1 MALLNCIECN
11 HVVSDKASACPNC
24 GCPVSFSLN
33 AASLAEPD
41 KPEPKK
47 KRKPKKRRK
56 YKKLPNG
63 FGCIKKL
70 SGNRSRP
77 FAAYPP
83 TKEFN
88 LNGSPASQP
97 AIGYYEDWY
106 KAFDALRAFNTN
118 PYDLAHEN
126 ITFAELFELYF
137 KAKYIDN
144 KKKKYSKASVA
155 STKAAFKNCSALH
168 NKKFKE
174 LRKYDLQSIIDLC
187 PLKHSSLEL
196 IVTLFKQMYKFAQ
209 ENDITDKD
217 YSEFVQINIPDD
229 DESGEPFT
237 QEELDILWKNK
248 DNETVQFILIMVYSG
263 FRIKAFETIEINHKE
278 KYFKGGVK
286 TKAGKGRIVPIHTS
300 ILPYAFNFIPE
311 TFKADYFRLKSFY
324 PILEQL
330 GINTTASGKKHTPHD
345 CRHTFSWL
353 CDKYKVDELSKH
365 MIMGHSLGN
374 DVEKSVYGPRPF
386 HKNIFKYVPILYN
399 E

>member
-1 MALLNCIECN
+1 MALLNCIECK

-41 KPEPKK
+41 TDKPEPK

-88 LNGSPASQP
+88 LNGSPVSQP

-118 PYDLAHEN
+118 PYDLVHEN

-144 KKKKYSKASVA
+144 KKKTFSQASIK
-155 STKAAFKNCSALH
+155 STKAAYKNCASLH
-168 NKKFKE
+168 ERRFKD
-174 LRKYDLQSIIDLC
+174 LRKYDLQHVVDNC
-187 PLKHSSLEL
+187 PLKHASLEL
-196 IVTLFKQMYKFAQ
+196 IVTLFKQMYKFAK
-209 ENDITDKD
+209 ENDVTDKD
-217 YSEFVQINIPDD
+217 YSEFVSINIPDD

-237 QEELDILWKNK
+237 QEELSVLWNNK
-248 DNETVQFILIMVYSG
+248 EHPAVQTILIMIYSG
-263 FRIKAFETIEINHKE
+263 FRIKAFETIKINKE
-278 KYFKGGVK
+278 KQCFKGGVK
-286 TKAGKGRIVPIHTS
+286 TKAGKNRTVPIHTA
-300 ILPYAFNFIPE
+300 ILPYALNFAPG
-311 TFKADYFRLKSFY
+311 TFKADYFRMKSFY
-324 PILEQL
+324 PVLRQL
-330 GINTTASGKKHTPHD
+330 GIDKTVSGKKHTPHD

-353 CDKYKVDELSKH
+353 CDKYKIDELSKH
-365 MIMGHSLGN
+365 LMMGHSLGG
-374 DVEKSVYGPRPF
+374 DVEKSVYGHRTIEEL
-386 HKNIFKYVPILYN
+386 KTEINKIQV
-399 E
+399 